1 MRWVMVALR
10 QMYDF
15 SRPQG
20 ESCYRLL
27 NKSNQFIYLKTR
39 GFLEIDEKT
48 NTVHSF
54 VCINTLVSEEEGNRL
69 INEMKRHYAV
79 IIEQNERTAVTNYS
93 SDVPAIESPQQLES
107 AIMTLISNLG
117 PSRNLD
123 PYNIPSVESDS
134 SVESECSKN
143 SSSLSIIAPQF
154 NTIKS
159 TVCKSAEV
167 LGTSSNKRFKQTAK
181 INNKSELSA
190 HSTPV
195 TLIERPSVLKMH
207 GSHTHS
213 TPHTTLVV
221 YEETRIKYEPP
232 SPLNS
237 GHIPSPEYR
246 SQSRMIE
253 ASNGNELHQ
262 KTQNNNLSPQ
272 YEMSQQSTS
281 NNTTNNGRGSHK
293 RTYLENE
300 GDYVSKRRNTLGC
313 EEIETSMR
321 VLEDSN
327 NGKSISTFYKN
338 TG

>member
-27 NKSNQFIYLKTR
+27 NRSGKFIYLKTR

-54 VCINTLVSEEEGNRL
+54 VCINTLVTEEEGNRL

-93 SDVPAIESPQQLES
+93 SDVPAIENPQQLES
-107 AIMTLISNLG
+107 AIMTLITNLG

-123 PYNIPSVESDS
+123 YNIPSVESDS
-134 SVESECSKN
+134 SLESECSKT
-143 SSSLSIIAPQF
+143 SSSPLSIIAPKF

-167 LGTSSNKRFKQTAK
+167 LGTSSNKRIKQTAK
-181 INNKSELSA
+181 INNKSESSS

-207 GSHTHS
+207 GGSHTHS
-213 TPHTTLVV
+213 TLVV

-232 SPLNS
+232 SPLSS
-237 GHIPSPEYR
+237 GHIPSTEYR

-253 ASNGNELHQ
+253 TSNGNELHQ
-262 KTQNNNLSPQ
+262 KTPNNNLSPQ
-272 YEMSQQSTS
+272 YEMAQQSTS
-281 NNTTNNGRGSHK
+281 NNTTNNGRASFK
-293 RTYLENE
+293 RTYTENE
-300 GDYVSKRRNTLGC
+300 GDYMSKRRNTLGC
-313 EEIETSMR
+313 EAMETSMR
-321 VLEDSN
+321 ELEDSN
-327 NGKSISTFYKN
+327 NGKSISNFLKTYFS
-338 TG
+338 